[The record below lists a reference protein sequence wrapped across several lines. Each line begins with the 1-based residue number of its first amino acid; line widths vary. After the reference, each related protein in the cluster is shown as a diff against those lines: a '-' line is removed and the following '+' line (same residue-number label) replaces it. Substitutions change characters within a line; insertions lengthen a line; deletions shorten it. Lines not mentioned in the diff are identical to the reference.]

1 MASTTVI
8 DTLIVKLGLD
18 PKEFTD
24 GQKKAA
30 AEGVKFK
37 NETKKNTDEMGRNWT
52 GFIGKVA
59 GIATAAVAVK
69 KFLSYTSD
77 LSTSIRQLG
86 IDSDNYRIAANELRN
101 FGNIAEMNG
110 GKAEDA
116 TKSVSGLTK
125 AVYDLAYNG
134 SMSDSLIMLGRLG
147 VQFQDTT
154 GNMRDFKS
162 IVLDTEKS
170 IQGAMRNGTS
180 RANAYQMLM
189 QAGFDPGIAN
199 AILKGDV
206 EAQLARQ
213 GQRRQVSGS
222 DVTLAT
228 KWEES
233 AANRSQALDAAALKQ
248 LAVEAV
254 PGTMANN
261 AIAATADAAGNATM
275 GGVTQAL
282 AGAFTEATT
291 AVKGFV
297 DSLHDSI
304 GDSMARSYPR
314 GRAAYEDQFAKA
326 SKKYGL
332 PDGMLAG
339 IAQTESNFNPMAKN
353 ASGAT
358 GMMQLMPQYFPGAG
372 QNPFADINTAAEYVR
387 KLHDAHVAKGDAD
400 DQGAWTLALE
410 SYNAG
415 QSRVRRSRAGGK
427 PLAQETLDY
436 PGKVLGYAAQAT
448 PSPNVENIR
457 GGNKGG
463 DITFENVTV
472 QTNGKNGEAIATDFV
487 DATRR
492 KMQAAQAETGMQ

>member
-1 MASTTVI
+1 VASTTVI

-18 PKEFTD
+18 PKGFTD

-30 AEGVKFK
+30 AEGVKFR
-37 NETKKNTDEMGRNWT
+37 NETKKNTDEMGRDWT

-77 LSTSIRQLG
+77 LSAGIRQLG
-86 IDSDNYRIAANELRN
+86 IDSDNFKMAASELRN

-162 IVLDTEKS
+162 IVLDTQAS

-189 QAGFDPGIAN
+189 QAGFDPGLAN
-199 AILKGDV
+199 AMLKGDV
-206 EAQLARQ
+206 QSQLARQ
-213 GQRRQVSGS
+213 EQRRQVSGS

-228 KWEES
+228 KWEQS

-261 AIAATADAAGNATM
+261 AIAATADAAGNATI
-275 GGVTQAL
+275 GGTTAAL
-282 AGAFTEATT
+282 AEAFTGATT

-297 DSLHDSI
+297 DTLHDSI
-304 GDSMARSYPR
+304 NEAHLRSYPR
-314 GRAAYEDQFAKA
+314 GVAAYQSQFDKA

-339 IAQTESNFNPMAKN
+339 IAKTESNFNPMAKN

-372 QNPFADINTAAEYVR
+372 QNPFADINTSAEYVR
-387 KLHDAHVAKGDAD
+387 KLHDAHVSNGDAD
-400 DQGAWTLALE
+400 DQGAWALALE

-415 QSRVRRSRAGGK
+415 QSRVRRSLAGGK
-427 PLAQETLDY
+427 PLAQETIDY

-448 PSPNVENIR
+448 PSPGVQGT
-457 GGNKGG
+457 GGNSHRT
-463 DITFENVTV
+463 DITFENVNIN
-472 QTNGKNGEAIATDFV
+472 TNAKNGEGIATDFV
-487 DATRR
+487 DASRR
-492 KMQAAQAETGMQ
+492 KLQAAQAETGMQ